1 MDMKKIYIAPEIEIL
16 EFSSLLLN
24 PVLGASSDKPST
36 EDEFNG
42 DAVGESRGDWDNIW
56 NN

>member
-1 MDMKKIYIAPEIEIL
+1 MKKIYIAPEIEIL

-24 PVLGASSDKPST
+24 PMLETSGKKST
-36 EDEFNG
+36 EGDLDG